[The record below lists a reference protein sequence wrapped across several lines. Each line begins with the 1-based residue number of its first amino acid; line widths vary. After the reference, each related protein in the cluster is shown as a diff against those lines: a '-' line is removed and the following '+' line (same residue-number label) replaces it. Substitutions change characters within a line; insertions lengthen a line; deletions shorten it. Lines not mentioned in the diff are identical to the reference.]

1 MNEGVRAEQGGR
13 HAIRMQS
20 RLRETNV
27 FALKLIVEVDGA
39 HHQTDEGC
47 DDDKRRDRYLAE
59 QGYRLLRMRRP
70 ITGGHAAS

>member
-1 MNEGVRAEQGGR
+1 MR
-13 HAIRMQS
+13 S

-59 QGYRLLRMRRP
+59 QG
-70 ITGGHAAS
+70 